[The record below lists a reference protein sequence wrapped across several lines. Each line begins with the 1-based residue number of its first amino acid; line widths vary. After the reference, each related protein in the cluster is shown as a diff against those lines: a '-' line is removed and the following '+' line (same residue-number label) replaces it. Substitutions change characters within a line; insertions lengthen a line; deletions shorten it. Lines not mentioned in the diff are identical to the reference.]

1 MSALPS
7 LSTAT
12 LLELE
17 TAFDTPARNLTK
29 SRGKNIHRYVSA
41 KMGKRVTVES
51 FLECAACYHFDFE
64 PSIVRFCSQPIRFS
78 YNLNGKTHTY
88 VPDFLVQFDTG
99 EYKLY
104 EVKSD
109 KESSNEEFHCEWEA
123 KVQGAFDI
131 GLELELVVEE
141 DILDEVIFNN
151 LKLLHRYASRD
162 NLNDFHQI
170 LLTTLKRNG
179 TQTAKSL
186 GHHLGLN
193 GRKILPFLCD
203 LLSRNLLQT
212 SLETPL
218 SLESEFELGCYA

>member
-12 LLELE
+12 LIALES
-17 TAFDTPARNLTK
+17 AFDTPARSLTK

-78 YNLNGKTHTY
+78 YCLNGKTHTY

-99 EYKLY
+99 DYKLY

-109 KESSNEEFHCEWEA
+109 MESSKEGFHCEWEA
-123 KVQGAFDI
+123 KVQGAFGI
-131 GLELELVVEE
+131 GLDLELVTEE
-141 DILDEVIFNN
+141 EILNEVIFSN

-162 NLNDFHQI
+162 HLNDFHQT
-170 LLTTLKRNG
+170 LLATLKPNG
-179 TQTAKSL
+179 TQTARSL
-186 GHHLGLN
+186 GHHLGLS
-193 GRKILPFLCD
+193 GRKILPILCD

-212 SLETPL
+212 NLETPL
-218 SLESEFELGCYA
+218 SLESEFELVCYD

>member
-1 MSALPS
+1 MP
-7 LSTAT
+7 T
-12 LLELE
+12 LLSPSISTLIALE
-17 TAFDTPARNLTK
+17 SAFDTPARNLTK

-41 KMGKRVTVES
+41 KMGKRITVES

-78 YNLNGKTHTY
+78 YCLNGKAHTY

-99 EYKLY
+99 EYTLY

-109 KESSNEEFHCEWEA
+109 KESSKAEFECEWEA
-123 KVQGAFDI
+123 KVQGALEL
-131 GLELELVVEE
+131 GLELELVTEE
-141 DILDEVIFNN
+141 EVLDEVIFRN

-162 NLNDFHQI
+162 NLNHFHQTLI
-170 LLTTLKRNG
+170 NTLKLNG

-186 GHHLGLN
+186 GLHLGLN
-193 GRKILPFLCD
+193 ERQIFPFLCD

-218 SLESEFELGCYA
+218 SLESEFKLVCYV

>member
-12 LLELE
+12 LIALES
-17 TAFDTPARNLTK
+17 AFDTPARNLTK

-64 PSIVRFCSQPIRFS
+64 ASIVRFCSQPIRFS
-78 YNLNGKTHTY
+78 YCLNGKTHTY
-88 VPDFLVQFDTG
+88 VPDFLVQFDSG
-99 EYKLY
+99 EYTLY

-109 KESSNEEFHCEWEA
+109 MERSKAEFQSEWEA
-123 KVQGAFDI
+123 KVLGAFEL
-131 GLELELVVEE
+131 GLELELVTEE
-141 DILDEVIFNN
+141 EILDEIIFRN

-162 NLNDFHQI
+162 NLNHFHQN
-170 LLTTLKRNG
+170 LLTTLKLNG
-179 TQTAKSL
+179 AQTAQSL
-186 GHHLGLN
+186 GLQLGLN
-193 GRKILPFLCD
+193 GRKIFPLLCN

-212 SLETPL
+212 SLEVPL

>member
-12 LLELE
+12 LIALEN
-17 TAFDTPARNLTK
+17 AFDTPARNLTK

-78 YNLNGKTHTY
+78 YCLNGKTHTY
-88 VPDFLVQFDTG
+88 VPDFLVQFDAG

-109 KESSNEEFHCEWEA
+109 TENSKEEFHCEWEA

-131 GLELELVVEE
+131 GLDLELVIEE
-141 DILDEVIFNN
+141 EILDEVIFSN
-151 LKLLHRYASRD
+151 LKLLHRYASR
-162 NLNDFHQI
+162 NYLNDVHQA
-170 LLTTLKRNG
+170 LLTTLKLNG

-186 GHHLGLN
+186 GRHLGLS
-193 GRKILPFLCD
+193 GREILPFLCD

-212 SLETPL
+212 SLESPL

>member
-1 MSALPS
+1 MSALPL
-7 LSTAT
+7 LSAET
-12 LLELE
+12 LIALES
-17 TAFDTPARNLTK
+17 AFDTPARNLTK

-78 YNLNGKTHTY
+78 YCLNGKVHTY

-99 EYKLY
+99 EYTLY

-109 KESSNEEFHCEWEA
+109 TESSKAEFQCEWEA
-123 KVQGAFDI
+123 KVQSAFEL
-131 GLELELVVEE
+131 GLELELVKEE
-141 DILDEVIFNN
+141 EILDEVIFRN

-162 NLNDFHQI
+162 NLNHFHQTI
-170 LLTTLKRNG
+170 LTTLKLNG
-179 TQTAKSL
+179 TQTAKCL
-186 GHHLGLN
+186 GEHLGLN
-193 GRKILPFLCD
+193 GRKVFPFLCD

-218 SLESEFELGCYA
+218 SLESEFELGCHA